1 MALAIILGA
10 VAGIVGFAPLIF
22 GLHRV
27 RHMTDAGNFG
37 HMGMLMVCLLIS
49 FILMFAAAILCI
61 SLARDLALPFV
72 LSEAVAL
79 SLTAVIFGVGKLVRK

>member
-1 MALAIILGA
+1 MALAIVLGVA
-10 VAGIVGFAPLIF
+10 AGIAGFSPLIF

-27 RHMTDAGNFG
+27 RHMTDSGNFG
-37 HMGMLMVCLLIS
+37 HMGVLMVCLFIS
-49 FILMFAAAILCI
+49 FILMFAAALLCI

-79 SLTAVIFGVGKLVRK
+79 SLTAIAFGVSKLVRK